1 MPICDMSAHK
11 HSRSRCFRATA
22 LLSVIAGVS
31 LCSLWAYGAE
41 VPPGE
46 ENFFKRAAKV
56 IGNDAKTGAKQ
67 AGKAFK
73 QLGKDIGHGTSK
85 AVKDVGHGMKESAE
99 RTGKQAKETF
109 K

>member
-1 MPICDMSAHK
+1 MRAHK
-11 HSRSRCFRATA
+11 DSRSRSFGATA
-22 LLSVIAGVS
+22 LLFTIAGFT
-31 LCSLWAYGAE
+31 LCALWAYGAE
-41 VPPGE
+41 PPQGE

-56 IGNDAKTGAKQ
+56 IGNDAKTGVNQ